1 LSIAFSFLAVCAGA
15 SLAVCAGASLA
26 ACAGARAGG
35 GEMVVV
41 ESHQFT

>member
-1 LSIAFSFLAVCAGA
+1 MKPRFLAGIA
-15 SLAVCAGASLA
+15 LASLA